1 MKTLRNAAFFTI
13 IGLFLLVVPGVAQ
26 ERGEIAEET
35 NGWIERIEKTVEAG
49 KGGTLEV
56 TADKG
61 HINVNTWRQN
71 QVRVVVE
78 KMADVFTEEEA
89 RKVLEDF
96 QVYITT
102 KGKNVRVLA
111 ESDRDRRLRDMD
123 IDIVVTVPE
132 QYNVDL
138 ETAGGSIEI
147 ESLEGDVTA
156 VTSGGSIEV
165 GQIKN
170 GSVDVMT
177 SGGSIEIKGIE
188 NGNGT
193 AKTAGGSISVG
204 DVSGDLEVKTS
215 GGSIE
220 IGRIGGELMART
232 AGGSIEIKEG
242 GKNIDA
248 HTAGG
253 SIEVGQAG
261 GDIEVKTSGGGIEV
275 GSAKGM
281 IKAHTAGGS
290 IEIGETLGAVEAG
303 TAGGS
308 ISVDGSGGPI
318 EVKTSGGSIDVENAR
333 GYIEAETA
341 GGSIKAEL
349 VIADKEVDTH
359 CTLESSGGNVIIYLP
374 AELAATIDAELRIQR
389 RARRNYKIISD
400 FPIEIEGDEKG
411 TRRITGQGAING
423 GGDLIQLRTTNGD
436 IEIRKR

>member
-1 MKTLRNAAFFTI
+1 MKTLRNAAFFI
-13 IGLFLLVVPGVAQ
+13 ISGIFLLAAPGAAQ
-26 ERGEIAEET
+26 ESGEIVEESD
-35 NGWIERIEKTVEAG
+35 GWVERIDKTVEAG

-61 HINVNTWRQN
+61 HINVNTWEQN

-102 KGKNVRVLA
+102 QGKNVRVLA
-111 ESDRDRRLRDMD
+111 ESNRDRRLRDMD

-138 ETAGGSIEI
+138 ETSGSSIEI
-147 ESLEGDVTA
+147 ESLEGEVKA
-156 VTSGGSIEV
+156 RTSGGSIEV

-170 GSVDVMT
+170 GSVDVGT
-177 SGGSIEIKGIE
+177 SGGSIEIEGIE
-188 NGNGT
+188 NGNGK
-193 AKTAGGSISVG
+193 ANTAGGGISVG

-220 IGRIGGELMART
+220 IGRVGGELTAHT
-232 AGGSIEIKEG
+232 AGGGIEIKEG
-242 GKNIDA
+242 GKNVKA
-248 HTAGG
+248 VTSGG
-253 SIEVGQAG
+253 SIVVGQAG
-261 GDIEVKTSGGGIEV
+261 GDIEVKTAGGGIEV
-275 GSAKGM
+275 GSVKGM

-308 ISVDGSGGPI
+308 ISVDGSGGPV
-318 EVKTSGGSIDVENAR
+318 EVKTSGGSIDVKNAR

-349 VIADKEVDTH
+349 AISDKEMDTH
-359 CTLESSGGNVIIYLP
+359 CTLETAGGDVIIYLP
-374 AELAATIDAELRIQR
+374 GELAATIDAEVRIQR

-411 TRRITGQGAING
+411 TRRITGRGTING
-423 GGDLIQLRTTNGD
+423 GGDLIRLRTTNGD